1 VEIRPVVVNSQ
12 PWRDNDR
19 MKTHLDSS
27 FIARRRTILALP
39 LALAFISCASAAT
52 PSSALQDA
60 IASPLREPKA
70 KARDTYRHPAETLQ
84 FFELKPDQTVI
95 EIAPGA
101 GWYTDILAPYLNAA
115 GTLYEA
121 QYLEPGSQGDDGEAR
136 MRAAFEKKLAATPA
150 VYGKVKVGT
159 LQGGNFGG
167 FGGSVEGKAD
177 RVLTFRNIHNWME
190 DGQLDANL
198 RAFHAAL
205 KPGGILGVEEHRAIP
220 GTPLQKMID
229 TGYVTE
235 AYVIDRVTAAGF
247 ALDGKS
253 EINSNPRDTKDY
265 PNGVW
270 SLPPTYRG
278 GDNDR
283 ARFAA
288 IGESDRMTLRFIK
301 R

>member
-1 VEIRPVVVNSQ
+1 
-12 PWRDNDR
+12 
-19 MKTHLDSS
+19 MKTKPDQSP
-27 FIARRRTILALP
+27 IARRRTILTLP
-39 LALAFISCASAAT
+39 FALALASCASAAT
-52 PSSALQDA
+52 SSSTLQEA
-60 IASPLREPKA
+60 IASPLRDPKA
-70 KARDTYRHPAETLQ
+70 KARDAYRHPAETLQ
-84 FFELKPDQTVI
+84 FFELSPDQTVI

-101 GWYTDILAPYLNAA
+101 GWYTDILAPYLRTA

-121 QYLEPGSQGDDGEAR
+121 QYLEPGSQRDDGEAR
-136 MRAAFEKKLAATPA
+136 SRAAFEKKLAATPS
-150 VYGKVKVGT
+150 VYDKVKVGT
-159 LQGGNFGG
+159 LQAGTFEG
-167 FGGSVEGKAD
+167 FGGSLQGKAD

-198 RAFHAAL
+198 RAFYAAL

-220 GTPLQKMID
+220 GTSLQKMID

-235 AYVIDRVTAAGF
+235 TYVINRVMAAGF
-247 ALDGKS
+247 ELDGKS
-253 EINSNPRDTKDY
+253 EVNSNPRDTKDY

-278 GDNDR
+278 GDTDR
-283 ARFAA
+283 ARFAT

>member
-1 VEIRPVVVNSQ
+1 
-12 PWRDNDR
+12 
-19 MKTHLDSS
+19 MKTNSHP
-27 FIARRRTILALP
+27 FPVARRRTILTLP
-39 LALAFISCASAAT
+39 FALALASCASAAT
-52 PSSALQDA
+52 PSATLQQA

-70 KARDTYRHPAETLQ
+70 RARDAYRHPAETLQ
-84 FFELKPDQTVI
+84 FFKLSPDQTVI
-95 EIAPGA
+95 EIDPGA
-101 GWYTDILAPYLNAA
+101 GWYTDILAPYLRAT

-121 QYLEPGSQGDDGEAR
+121 QYLEPGSKGNDGEAG
-136 MRAAFEKKLAATPA
+136 MRAAFEKKLAATPS
-150 VYGKVKVGT
+150 VYGEVKVGT
-159 LQGGNFGG
+159 LQAGNFDG
-167 FGGSVEGKAD
+167 FGGSLQGKAD

-190 DGQLDANL
+190 DGQLEANL
-198 RAFHAAL
+198 RAFYAAL
-205 KPGGILGVEEHRAIP
+205 KPGGMLGVEEHRAVP

-235 AYVIDRVTAAGF
+235 AYVINRVSAAGF
-247 ALDGKS
+247 LLDGKS

-278 GDNDR
+278 GDTDR

-301 R
+301 RQA

>member
-1 VEIRPVVVNSQ
+1 
-12 PWRDNDR
+12 
-19 MKTHLDSS
+19 MKTNSDRSP
-27 FIARRRTILALP
+27 IARRRTILTLP
-39 LALAFISCASAAT
+39 FALALASCASAAT
-52 PSSALQDA
+52 SSATLQEA
-60 IASPLREPKA
+60 VASPLRDPKA

-84 FFELKPDQTVI
+84 FFELSPDQTVI

-101 GWYTDILAPYLNAA
+101 GWYTDILTPYLSAA

-121 QYLEPGSQGDDGEAR
+121 QYLEPGTQHDDGEAR
-136 MRAAFEKKLAATPA
+136 MRAAFEKKLAATPS
-150 VYGKVKVGT
+150 VYCKVKVGT
-159 LQGGNFGG
+159 LQAGIFAG
-167 FGGSVEGKAD
+167 FGGSLQGKAD
-177 RVLTFRNIHNWME
+177 RVLTFRNINNWME

-198 RAFHAAL
+198 RAFYAAL
-205 KPGGILGVEEHRAIP
+205 KPGGMLGVEEHRAIP
-220 GTPLQKMID
+220 GTPLQQMIE

-235 AYVIDRVTAAGF
+235 TYVINRVTAAGF
-247 ALDGKS
+247 ELDGKS

-265 PNGVW
+265 ANGVW

-278 GDNDR
+278 GDTDR